1 MIEINNNHN
10 NGNGKQFPSSQ
21 IMPDSKKKSIVKIGE
36 YTLGEKIGRGAFGQ
50 VFKGLNGKTGEFA
63 AIKQIDSNKI
73 DESSLQSVK
82 GEVEILHKLRHNN
95 IVKVLGVVEVQ
106 AQLNFIL
113 EYVENGSLRDVI
125 EKFGPLS
132 EELCIIYLY
141 QMLQGL
147 AYLHSNK
154 VIHRDIKASNILI
167 TKEGVIKLADF
178 GVASQIDSESQLRFS
193 VVGTPFWMAPES
205 IEISGCSSACD
216 IWSLGSTMIELL
228 TGNPPYYTLQPMAAM
243 FRIVSDQHPPFP
255 TDISKEFLD
264 YFQQSFKKDP
274 TQRPTAQELLQHP
287 IFFTLQKV
295 PPTLSELQSTLKTL
309 NGGRSRL
316 RTSVNSIDWGSSS
329 STSGSST
336 PLSSSSSSSN
346 IKSIVSDEDFNKLQT
361 TIKQQAQTISNLSE
375 EILILKK
382 ELKEKPKLEEQQ
394 FYKEYFM
401 ALAISVKVNQCYQ
414 DKTCEPK
421 DMQQLYEMAR
431 SQEIPWYK
439 LIEWI
444 PSQLI
449 SKDNI
454 PQLTPSSSRENI
466 SLSNSSSSIPN
477 PNQNQNQNQ
486 NNKSKPKK
494 FGFFS

>member
-1 MIEINNNHN
+1 M
-10 NGNGKQFPSSQ
+10 
-21 IMPDSKKKSIVKIGE
+21 
-36 YTLGEKIGRGAFGQ
+36 
-50 VFKGLNGKTGEFA
+50 
-63 AIKQIDSNKI
+63 
-73 DESSLQSVK
+73 
-82 GEVEILHKLRHNN
+82 
-95 IVKVLGVVEVQ
+95 
-106 AQLNFIL
+106 
-113 EYVENGSLRDVI
+113 RDVI

-193 VVGTPFWMAPES
+193 VVGTPYWMAPES
-205 IEISGCSSACD
+205 IEISGCSSASD

-243 FRIVSDQHPPFP
+243 FRIGKISPPLPPSSIFFYLYCTILILILIFLIVSDQHPPFP

-346 IKSIVSDEDFNKLQT
+346 ISKFN
-361 TIKQQAQTISNLSE
+361 
-375 EILILKK
+375 LI
-382 ELKEKPKLEEQQ
+382 
-394 FYKEYFM
+394 F
-401 ALAISVKVNQCYQ
+401 
-414 DKTCEPK
+414 
-421 DMQQLYEMAR
+421 
-431 SQEIPWYK
+431 
-439 LIEWI
+439 
-444 PSQLI
+444 
-449 SKDNI
+449 
-454 PQLTPSSSRENI
+454 
-466 SLSNSSSSIPN
+466 
-477 PNQNQNQNQ
+477 
-486 NNKSKPKK
+486 
-494 FGFFS
+494 